1 MIWPSII
8 QDLLVQQDLVLTLEN
23 DKTIVTGENKWA
35 EIQQKIV
42 TRFNYFLF
50 MWLTQNG
57 DGKKS
62 P

>member
-50 MWLTQNG
+50 MW
-57 DGKKS
+57 
-62 P
+62 